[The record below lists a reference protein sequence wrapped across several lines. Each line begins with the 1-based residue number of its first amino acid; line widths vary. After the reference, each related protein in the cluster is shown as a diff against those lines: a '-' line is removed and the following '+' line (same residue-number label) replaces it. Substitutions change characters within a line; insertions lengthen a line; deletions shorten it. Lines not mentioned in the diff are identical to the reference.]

1 MTDVFV
7 ASNIDTAYPRKLQK
21 PSTVN
26 DAVRDTAETFIFDSG
41 IGDDTTNREVLN
53 AAHTYNADY
62 VVAKDYLHDR
72 EATTD
77 SIQVFFEEYRA
88 HPCDATPMIPLQPP
102 HARHYQELTD
112 RLGEF
117 DHYVLGGMAVP
128 EVSTNEQ
135 VRYIRAFDEVVH
147 ESAYVHALGVGGGR
161 EFVETIAPL
170 EILDSVDCA
179 TPEIAAANG
188 CVIDADLRQREVR
201 EFNGTGARKRNR
213 PLAAFNSWQLQDVWE
228 RERTCEQDTK
238 QATADAW
245 VSP

>member
-41 IGDDTTNREVLN
+41 IGDDTTNREVLD

-72 EATTD
+72 DATTD
-77 SIQVFFEEYRA
+77 SIAVFFEEYDS
-88 HPCDATPMIPLQPP
+88 HPCDAKPMIPLQPP
-102 HARHYQELTD
+102 HARHYREITD
-112 RLGEF
+112 RLGAF

-128 EVSTNEQ
+128 EVSTTDQ
-135 VRYIRAFDEVVH
+135 IRHIRAFDRVVH
-147 ESAYVHALGVGGGR
+147 ENAYIHALGVGGGR
-161 EFVETIAPL
+161 EFVETVAPL

-201 EFNGTGARKRNR
+201 EFNGTGAKRRNR

-228 RERTCEQDTK
+228 RERTRDDGQD
-238 QATADAW
+238 QTALGDW
-245 VSP
+245 

>member
-26 DAVRDTAETFIFDSG
+26 DAVRDSAETFIFDSG
-41 IGDDTTNREVLN
+41 IGDDTTNREVLD
-53 AAHTYNADY
+53 AAHEYDADY

-72 EATTD
+72 ERTTD
-77 SIQVFFEEYRA
+77 SVARFVEEYRG
-88 HPCDATPMIPLQPP
+88 HPCDATPMVPLQPP

-112 RLGEF
+112 TLGTF
-117 DHYVLGGMAVP
+117 DTYVLGGMAVP
-128 EVSTNEQ
+128 EVSTDEQ
-135 VRYIRAFDEVVH
+135 VRHIRAFDDAVH
-147 ESAYVHALGVGGGR
+147 DDAYVHALGVGGGR
-161 EFVETIAPL
+161 EFVETVAPL

-228 RERTCEQDTK
+228 RERARDWETEQ
-238 QATADAW
+238 QALDGW
-245 VSP
+245 S